1 MNRITKNLY
10 SILAI
15 CLLMAMMSCKK
26 WLDIQP
32 EDKFTEKQIFSSVE
46 GISDAINSVY
56 IDMGKTKLYG
66 ANLTSTTLEILAQ
79 RYNVNGVHNLT
90 KYQSYD
96 YENKDVKAELDI
108 IWTKSYINVVNLNK
122 FIANLDVYSGVLDGK
137 TDSLFR
143 GEAYGLRAFIQF
155 DLLRMYGP
163 NYNTADSTKTSIP
176 YYTKAGTEIGDLLPA
191 NAVIQKII
199 ADLQTAEA
207 LLGNDPV
214 RKSGI
219 TNVSEQ
225 GFLNL
230 RNYRMNYFAIK
241 GLQARVNMYRGD
253 RATASAAAKVVINNA
268 SKFPWITPEKILTDK
283 LDPDRVFSTEILFGL
298 QSLDL
303 YDNYR
308 AYFAPDV
315 EDRNVLAPL
324 DARLKAVFESN
335 ENDYR
340 YNPNW
345 ILTGIAGKSYK
356 TFFKYA
362 DISNKKLIYRFTVP
376 LLRLSEMYLI
386 AAEAD
391 QNVSY
396 LNTVRNKRGLLD
408 LPGTAVLL
416 TELQKEYQ
424 KEFFG
429 EGQLWFYYKRR
440 NITSVPNPLVA
451 SGNLTVNLSRYVF
464 PLPLSELNPR

>member
-15 CLLMAMMSCKK
+15 CLLMSMMSCKK

-32 EDKFTEKQIFSSVE
+32 EDKFTEKQIFSNLE

-66 ANLTSTTLEILAQ
+66 AALTSTTLEILAQ
-79 RYNVNGVHNLT
+79 RYNVSGTHVLT

-96 YENKDVKAELDI
+96 YENKEVKAALDE

-122 FIANLDVYSGVLDGK
+122 FITNLDVYSGVLDGK
-137 TDSLFR
+137 TDSIFR
-143 GEAYGLRAFIQF
+143 GEAYGLRAFLQF

-163 NYNTADSTKTSIP
+163 NYNTADSTKISIP

-191 NAVIQKII
+191 NVVMQKII

-207 LLGNDPV
+207 LLGNDPM

-219 TNVSEQ
+219 TSSAEQ

-230 RNYRMNYFAIK
+230 RNYRMNYFAVK

-253 RATASAAAKVVINNA
+253 RVTASAAAKVVINNA
-268 SKFPWITPEKILTDK
+268 AKFPWITPEKILTDK

-308 AYFAPDV
+308 TYFAPDV

-324 DARLKAVFESN
+324 DARLKTVFENN

-362 DISNKKLIYRFTVP
+362 DIANKKLIYRFTMP

-386 AAEAD
+386 AAESD

-396 LNTVRNKRGLLD
+396 LNTLRNKRGLLD

-451 SGNLTVNLSRYVF
+451 NGNLTISLTRYVF